1 MIKKQKSKRNKA
13 VPLGQKRRRVS
24 PLLVFAFLLIFIGIG
39 ILIYPIIGNYMA
51 NQQRSVATNSY
62 NDSLKKMSQ
71 KERDEQWALAEKYN
85 QYIFDRQEGKVGHPV
100 DYSKVIS
107 NGNPPVMGTIDIP
120 AINVNHLPFYH
131 GTSYGTLDKGV
142 GHFESSSVP
151 IGGKNTR
158 AVLSGHSG
166 LENQVLF
173 TDIKN
178 LKEGDI
184 FFINILGKKLA
195 YEIDSFQE
203 VLPSEVDKVKIIP
216 GEDRVT
222 LLTCTPPGINTYR
235 LLVNGKRIP
244 YKEAISMKTSKRNIW
259 TYQTVVLGSL
269 GLCFLLFILLFL
281 LYRIFLKKSRKKD
294 PEISARALTRIRRLI
309 MVTRGMF
316 VVMLVIMISI
326 LGFAIYG
333 YFRMQTQS
341 SLPNINVG
349 KQHELSAYNPDKI
362 LKADYD
368 ESKIASVNVTNFA
381 ESRKNLQQTVN
392 DNGIGKLYIPKEEV
406 NLPIL
411 AGISQTNLMT
421 GASTYRQGQKLGKGN
436 YVLLAH
442 NIYNVNTNKNVD
454 VLFNR
459 ISNLVKGDKI
469 YATDFQN
476 VYEYQ
481 VIKNEVIKDTQVD
494 VVNSDV
500 KGTPILTLIRC
511 EGNVGTIYRRLVQG
525 RLTKTSPLNDNS
537 SKTMNLSMN
546 GNVSGDNLIKTSPIS
561 PFEQLSMDLAAH
573 IISDPMQ
580 VMIPFFLLLVLPILF
595 LNFI

>member
-1 MIKKQKSKRNKA
+1 MIKKQRNKRNMT
-13 VPLGQKRRRVS
+13 VSSSQKRRRVS

-51 NQQRSVATNSY
+51 NQQRSVATSSY

-120 AINVNHLPFYH
+120 AINVNNLPFYH

-203 VLPSEVDKVKIIP
+203 VLPSEVDKVKIVP

-244 YKEAISMKTSKRNIW
+244 YKEAMSKKTSKRNIW
-259 TYQTVVLGSL
+259 TYQTVVMGSL
-269 GLCFLLFILLFL
+269 GLCFLLFVILFL
-281 LYRIFLKKSRKKD
+281 LYRIFLKQSRKKD
-294 PEISARALTRIRRLI
+294 PEISAWAMKRIRRLI

-341 SLPNINVG
+341 ALPNINVG

-381 ESRKNLQQTVN
+381 ESRKNLQHTVN

-442 NIYNVNTNKNVD
+442 NIYNVNTNQNVD

-459 ISNLVKGDKI
+459 ISNLVKGDKV

-481 VIKNEVIKDTQVD
+481 VTKNEVIKDTQVD
-494 VVNSDV
+494 VVNSEV

-511 EGNVGTIYRRLVQG
+511 EGNVGTVYRRLVQG
-525 RLTKTSPLNDNS
+525 RLT
-537 SKTMNLSMN
+537 
-546 GNVSGDNLIKTSPIS
+546 KTSPIS

>member
-1 MIKKQKSKRNKA
+1 LIKKQKNKRNTTIPEYRKN
-13 VPLGQKRRRVS
+13 KRVS
-24 PLLVFAFLLIFIGIG
+24 PLLIFAILMIFLGVG
-39 ILIYPIIGNYMA
+39 ILIYPIIGNYIS
-51 NQQRSVATNSY
+51 NQQRSIATSSY

-71 KERDEQWALAEKYN
+71 RERDQQWAVAEKYN
-85 QYIFDRQEGKVGHPV
+85 QYIFERQEGRIGYRV

-120 AINVNHLPFYH
+120 AINVHSLPFYH
-131 GTSYGTLDKGV
+131 GTSYGTLNKGV

-203 VLPSEVDKVKIIP
+203 VLPSEVDRVKIIP

-244 YKEAISMKTSKRNIW
+244 YKEAISKKTSKRNIW
-259 TYQTVVLGSL
+259 TYQTIVIGSL
-269 GLCFLLFILLFL
+269 GLCFLLFVILFL
-281 LYRIFLKKSRKKD
+281 LYRIFLKQSCKKD
-294 PEISARALTRIRRLI
+294 PEISERAKKRIRRLI
-309 MVTRGMF
+309 MLIRGMF
-316 VVMLVIMISI
+316 VAMLVIMISI
-326 LGFAIYG
+326 LSLAIYG
-333 YFRMQTQS
+333 YFRMQIQPT
-341 SLPNINVG
+341 LPNINVG
-349 KQHELSAYNPDKI
+349 KQSELSAYNPDKI
-362 LKADYD
+362 LKGSYN
-368 ESKIASVNVTNFA
+368 ENKIASVNVTDFA
-381 ESRKNLQQTVN
+381 ESKKNQLYTVN
-392 DNGIGKLYIPKEEV
+392 DSGIGKIYIPKEDV

-421 GASTYRQGQKLGKGN
+421 GASTYRQDQRLGIGN

-454 VLFNR
+454 ILFNR
-459 ISNLVKGDKI
+459 ISNLVQGDKI

-476 VYEYQ
+476 IFEYR
-481 VIKNEVIKDTQVD
+481 VTKNEVIKDTQVD
-494 VVNSDV
+494 VVNSEV

-511 EGNVGTIYRRLVQG
+511 EGNVGTVYRRLVQG
-525 RLTKTSPLNDNS
+525 CLTKTTLLNDSS
-537 SKTMNLSMN
+537 SKMMNLSMI
-546 GNVSGDNLIKTSPIS
+546 GDVSGNSIIKKNQIS
-561 PFEQLSMDLAAH
+561 LFEKISIDLAAH

>member
-1 MIKKQKSKRNKA
+1 MFKKQKNIRDKA
-13 VPLGQKRRRVS
+13 VPPSQERRKVS
-24 PLLVFAFLLIFIGIG
+24 PLLIFAFLLIFIGVG

-51 NQQRSVATNSY
+51 NQQRSVATSSY

-71 KERDEQWALAEKYN
+71 KERKQQWALAKKYN

-120 AINVNHLPFYH
+120 AINVNNLPFYH

-173 TDIKN
+173 TDIRN

-203 VLPSEVDKVKIIP
+203 VLPREVDKVKIIP

-244 YKEAISMKTSKRNIW
+244 YKEATSKKTSKRNIW
-259 TYQTVVLGSL
+259 TYQTVVMGSL
-269 GLCFLLFILLFL
+269 GLCFLLFVILFL
-281 LYRIFLKKSRKKD
+281 LYRIFLKQSHKTD
-294 PEISARALTRIRRLI
+294 PEVSARAMKRIRRLI

-326 LGFAIYG
+326 LALAIYG
-333 YFRMQTQS
+333 YFRMQTPS
-341 SLPNINVG
+341 SLPTINVG
-349 KQHELSAYNPDKI
+349 KQHELAAYNPDKI
-362 LKADYD
+362 LKGDYD
-368 ESKIASVNVTNFA
+368 ESKIASVNVSNFA
-381 ESRKNLQQTVN
+381 ESRKELQHTVN
-392 DNGIGKLYIPKEEV
+392 ESGIGKLYIPKEEV
-406 NLPIL
+406 SLPIL
-411 AGISQTNLMT
+411 AGLSQTNLMS

-442 NIYNVNTNKNVD
+442 NIYNVNTNTNVD

-459 ISNLVKGDKI
+459 ISNLTKGDKI

-476 VYEYQ
+476 LYEYQ

-494 VVNSDV
+494 VVKSKV
-500 KGTPILTLIRC
+500 KGPPILTLIRC

-525 RLTKTSPLNDNS
+525 RLTKIAPLSLRNS
-537 SKTMNLSMN
+537 KAMNLRMTSK
-546 GNVSGDNLIKTSPIS
+546 VRGDDLIKKNPIS
-561 PFEQLSMDLAAH
+561 QFEQLAMDLAAH
-573 IISDPMQ
+573 IIADPMQ
-580 VMIPFFLLLVLPILF
+580 VMIPFFLLLVMPILF